1 MAHPP
6 IGLIG
11 IGLLGAAIA
20 ERLLDA
26 AHPVLG
32 FDIDASRCEALERM
46 GGRATSDHA
55 EVASSCDRIV
65 LSLLTTAVVEDVLG
79 RVDAALRPGQIIV
92 DTTTGEPQG
101 SAAIGARLAER
112 GIEYLDATV
121 SGSSAQA
128 RAGEVVVMAGGRREA
143 FDACEDVFRCFA
155 RRWFHV
161 GEWGSGAKMK
171 LAVNLILGLN
181 RAALAEGL
189 CFAQAMGL
197 EAEAALCIFTQS
209 AAYSQVMDTKGPK
222 MVAGDF
228 TTHGKLSQ
236 HLKDVR
242 LILTEGDRVGARLPL
257 STLHRELLAAL
268 EADGLGE
275 ADNSAII
282 RAFDVAPR

>member
-1 MAHPP
+1 MANPP

-11 IGLLGAAIA
+11 IGLLGSALA
-20 ERLLDA
+20 ERLLTA
-26 AHPVLG
+26 SHSVLG
-32 FDIDASRCEALERM
+32 HDIDASRCEALESM
-46 GGRATSDHA
+46 GGRAASDHA

-65 LSLLTTAVVEDVLG
+65 LSLPTTAVVEDVL
-79 RVDAALRPGQIIV
+79 RRMDAELRPGQTIL

-121 SGSSAQA
+121 SGSSVQA
-128 RAGEVVVMAGGRREA
+128 RGGEVIVMGGGRRDV
-143 FDACEDVFRCFA
+143 FDACEDIFRCFA

-189 CFAQAMGL
+189 CFAQAIGL
-197 EAEAALCIFTQS
+197 EAETTLSIFTES

-228 TTHGKLSQ
+228 TTQGKLSQ

-242 LILTEGDRVGARLPL
+242 LILSEGDRVGATLPL
-257 STLHRELLAAL
+257 SALHRELLEGL
-268 EADGLGE
+268 EAAGLGE

-282 RAFDVAPR
+282 RAFGVA